1 MCRISVREGVE
12 QMILFVGSEDRGFFL
27 QEPAKLKKMELDFV
41 PGSLSIEHQLTEI
54 LKRQMDYLVID
65 IDQYVDPA
73 EELATK
79 IESVKRAKNCD
90 VVIYAP
96 GYDRRSRVIQEL
108 EKHGIRYYIFSA
120 NQAEAR
126 EAFERCMNGYYLE
139 PEAAEEPEEAGDTA
153 VKDPAGKRIGV
164 TGVCRRI
171 GTTTAAVQIVKY
183 LQMKGYQACYIEV
196 NETDFVQEHGRFFV
210 SDQDEV
216 LGKVSYEGV
225 DMFYKQ
231 ENLQEIFRQGYDY
244 FVFDYGAYSERG
256 FNKTSF
262 LEKDIRVFVAGSKAA
277 EMNYTQDVLRNEYYT
292 DVLYLFNFISEKEK
306 PDLLEYMDE
315 KAEMTYFTVHAPDQ
329 FEYVYNPDFDRMLP
343 VEDIREDDSGKKR
356 RGRGLLPWKRKKG
369 RNAHGEV

>member
-1 MCRISVREGVE
+1 
-12 QMILFVGSEDRGFFL
+12 MILFVGSEDRGFFL
-27 QEPAKLKKMELDFV
+27 QEPAKLKKIELDFV

-73 EELATK
+73 EELGTK

-139 PEAAEEPEEAGDTA
+139 PEAAEEPGEAGDTV

-262 LEKDIRVFVAGSKAA
+262 LEKDIRIFVAGSKAA
-277 EMNYTQDVLRNEYYT
+277 EMNYTQDVLRNEYYA

-315 KAEMTYFTVHAPDQ
+315 KAEMTYFTVYAPDQ

-343 VEDIREDDSGKKR
+343 VEDIREDDGGKKR
-356 RGRGLLPWKRKKG
+356 RRLGLLPWKRKKG